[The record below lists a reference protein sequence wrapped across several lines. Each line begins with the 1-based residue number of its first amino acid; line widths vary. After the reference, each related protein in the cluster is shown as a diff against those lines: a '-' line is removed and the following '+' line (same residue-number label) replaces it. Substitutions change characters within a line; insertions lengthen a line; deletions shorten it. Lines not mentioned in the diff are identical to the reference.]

1 MAESPQAPFQQSQ
14 RYIVTRQSELSLL
27 PTYTPGVSES
37 YVDRW
42 RLIVAPLSFSA
53 DRMQF
58 SWRSPGIQTIMSSNV
73 FFEFDVDVKVQGAQ
87 WDFSGSKQ
95 GNFTNGIR
103 AGGGGYGGANY
114 PQPEFAGINVAGAQ
128 QVGVAPPQI
137 AFGDGDAVG
146 QALTSYTLTINSA
159 SVSNARQDE
168 YQRTL
173 NRIWYSP
180 KLVQDRFGRCGAKFT
195 MYDSVCVTGETVS
208 PAHVA
213 TSTSISGFTGDS
225 GTDKQVLNV
234 LDCVTEIPAI
244 ATVVGGVAGVALN
257 DDIKRIRVRWPVS
270 SCGIFSPLQRNDQ
283 CASSCPYRSSARA
296 IAHCN
301 ICTLTLFEIFNT

>member
-1 MAESPQAPFQQSQ
+1 M
-14 RYIVTRQSELSLL
+14 L

-42 RLIVAPLSFSA
+42 RLVVSPLSFSE

-73 FFEFDVDVKVQGAQ
+73 FLEFDVLVKVQGAQ

-103 AGGGGYGGANY
+103 AAGQDGADY
-114 PQPEFAGINVAGAQ
+114 PQAQFANIATNHATK
-128 QVGVAPPQI
+128 VGVSPPQV

-159 SVSNARQDE
+159 SVSNARMDE

-180 KLVQDRFGRCGAKFT
+180 KLVQDRFGRCGGKFT

-208 PAHVA
+208 AAHA
-213 TSTSISGFTGDS
+213 ASSTSISGFTG
-225 GTDKQVLNV
+225 
-234 LDCVTEIPAI
+234 E
-244 ATVVGGVAGVALN
+244 
-257 DDIKRIRVRWPVS
+257 
-270 SCGIFSPLQRNDQ
+270 
-283 CASSCPYRSSARA
+283 
-296 IAHCN
+296 
-301 ICTLTLFEIFNT
+301 